1 MQLKLHV
8 KDNSVI
14 EWVPYDQFGRFK
26 EIGKG
31 GFATVYSAKWKDGPL
46 YRVNKW
52 DDPRYFDG
60 KWKRLASVNV
70 ALKCLDNCKNISE
83 KFLNEVKAYSKARRG
98 TKVLS
103 IYGITQKPDTK
114 EYVMVLEYAD
124 HGNIFNWISK
134 HNKGFDWS
142 LKLFKLTYII
152 SGLQEIHKKK
162 KVHRDF
168 HTGNILYKNNR
179 SITLDIRISD
189 MELCGEVGNIDENN
203 VYGVLP
209 YVAPEVLRGKPYTQA
224 ADIYSFGMIM
234 YFIATIRQ
242 PFQDCA
248 HDQYLAL
255 DICKENKRPEINDLE
270 APKCYIDLMKSCWDP
285 DPKNR
290 PSANRVRKLIKLF
303 HDSYMAD
310 KSAEIKQQFEEA
322 EKHRKAK
329 LPTKS
334 EIKTIRKFRRQ
345 KKGQKRRKEESS
357 SFDERDESNKIDEY
371 DDQSYTHPQAIYTS
385 RLLKYSVMSEGL
397 DLAI

>member
-60 KWKRLASVNV
+60 KWKRLASANV

-83 KFLNEVKAYSKARRG
+83 KFLNGVKTYSKARRG

-152 SGLQEIHKKK
+152 S
-162 KVHRDF
+162 
-168 HTGNILYKNNR
+168 
-179 SITLDIRISD
+179 
-189 MELCGEVGNIDENN
+189 
-203 VYGVLP
+203 
-209 YVAPEVLRGKPYTQA
+209 
-224 ADIYSFGMIM
+224 
-234 YFIATIRQ
+234 ATIRQ

-255 DICKENKRPEINDLE
+255 DICKENKRPEINELE

-371 DDQSYTHPQAIYTS
+371 DENDQSYTHPQAIYTS

>member
-60 KWKRLASVNV
+60 KWKRLASANV

-83 KFLNEVKAYSKARRG
+83 KFLNGVKTYSKARRG

-162 KVHRDF
+162 K
-168 HTGNILYKNNR
+168 
-179 SITLDIRISD
+179 
-189 MELCGEVGNIDENN
+189 
-203 VYGVLP
+203 
-209 YVAPEVLRGKPYTQA
+209 
-224 ADIYSFGMIM
+224 
-234 YFIATIRQ
+234 
-242 PFQDCA
+242 
-248 HDQYLAL
+248 
-255 DICKENKRPEINDLE
+255 
-270 APKCYIDLMKSCWDP
+270 
-285 DPKNR
+285 
-290 PSANRVRKLIKLF
+290 LF

-371 DDQSYTHPQAIYTS
+371 DENDQSYTHPQAIYTS